1 MKKTYKNPT
10 LKVVNVKPAQ
20 FIAGSIR
27 SVSGL
32 NGVTKSDSEFSG
44 GDADAR
50 GSRFSSWEEQ
60 DAAVEE

>member
-20 FIAGSIR
+20 FIA
-27 SVSGL
+27 VSQ
-32 NGVTKSDSEFSG
+32 
-44 GDADAR
+44 ADMYGTNATSAGMSR
-50 GSRFSSWEEQ
+50 GSRYSSWEED